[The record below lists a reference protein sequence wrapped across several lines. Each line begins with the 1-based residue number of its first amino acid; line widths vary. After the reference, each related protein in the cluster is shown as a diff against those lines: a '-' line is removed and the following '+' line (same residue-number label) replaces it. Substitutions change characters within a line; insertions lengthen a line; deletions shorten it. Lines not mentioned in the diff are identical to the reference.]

1 MSWNWKLKQ
10 RLDRYRLLA
19 VLNRRRFLCSTPCF
33 LDTMPISLKVN
44 LTTTQVSLIHKNGL
58 ICMSHSVLPGKSS
71 KISQLL
77 NSLDA
82 SAFDDIHVKLT
93 QKGLEKSMI
102 HIPHRKAP
110 LMPSI
115 LFQFHAHRNLYDSA
129 YLVLWST
136 HLVGF
141 FTFFCTTNL
150 VTQAFDSFSPQHTLS
165 RGSVYFNDSGACLTI
180 TKTKTRQAGD
190 TALVIP
196 VSLILGLPLCPTTAL
211 KSLLRMVLPLTLL
224 LSSRSLPPRIS
235 SPVSWRSP
243 STMLSRI

>member
-19 VLNRRRFLCSTPCF
+19 VLNRRRFLRSTPCF
-33 LDTMPISLKVN
+33 PDTMPISLKVN
-44 LTTTQVSLIHKNGL
+44 LTTTQVSLICKNGL

-82 SAFDDIHVKLT
+82 SAFDDIHVKLM

-110 LMPSI
+110 LTPSI
-115 LFQFHAHRNLYDSA
+115 LFQFHAHLNLYDSA

-136 HLVGF
+136 LLVGF
-141 FTFFCTTNL
+141 FTFFCTANL

-180 TKTKTRQAGD
+180 AKTKTRQAGD

-196 VSLILGLPLCPTTAL
+196 VSFIPTGGDSFA
-211 KSLLRMVLPLTLL
+211 
-224 LSSRSLPPRIS
+224 
-235 SPVSWRSP
+235 
-243 STMLSRI
+243 